1 MSGYVIANFEITN
14 SDGYEGYVPA
24 VIPILAEHGAEILV
38 TDYQSETIEGTPAKV
53 TVVLRFKSKQAART
67 WYDSPEY
74 QAILRLRTDN
84 SEGFVVIADEFA
96 LASGDLVS

>member
-1 MSGYVIANFEITN
+1 MSGYLIANFEITN
-14 SDGYEGYVPA
+14 AGAYEGYAPA
-24 VIPILAEHGAEILV
+24 MTSTLQAHGGETIVAA
-38 TDYQSETIEGTPAKV
+38 YQSETIEGSPAKV
-53 TVVLRFKSKQAART
+53 TMVLRFASKQAARA

-74 QAILRLRTDN
+74 QDIIHLRTDN